1 MAIAGVHQHKDQSS
15 PRPSQAFS
23 INRSKIWLISL
34 ALFFGILFWSFS

>member
-1 MAIAGVHQHKDQSS
+1 MAVAGVLQHKYQWA